1 MVAEDFFTRAR
12 LGGFGGVM
20 SKVAGVLI
28 IVIFVV
34 LFAGCAGSDENPPVT
49 SGISTPY
56 ITERMAVIAWITNE
70 PSDSQVEYGPTTN
83 YGLTT
88 PLDEDLMSY
97 HCVGLYELAPD
108 TTYHFRVKSK
118 DTSGNEVVSQD
129 KTFATL
135 PDTSAPII
143 SEVIAYAHAYTCID
157 DTTTASIIWTT
168 DEPATSEVEYGLT
181 TSYGSTAS
189 SLLPALVTDHSVSLR
204 GLDPST
210 TYHYRVKSEDAA
222 GNESASADYTLT
234 TAAIEYVSGTGT
246 IVFLR
251 FEGRFYGIFSDDGGY
266 YDPINL
272 SQEFQVEGLRI
283 CFVAKICKGLAG
295 LHMWGSLIEI
305 VAIERI

>member
-1 MVAEDFFTRAR
+1 
-12 LGGFGGVM
+12 M

-34 LFAGCAGSDENPPVT
+34 LLAGCAGPDENPPVI
-49 SGISTPY
+49 SGISTSY
-56 ITERMAVIAWITNE
+56 INETMSVIAWITNE
-70 PSDSQVEYGPTTN
+70 PSDSQVEYGSTTN
-83 YGLTT
+83 YGLSP

-97 HCVGLYELAPD
+97 HSVGLYELVPG

-118 DTSGNEVVSQD
+118 DASGNEVVSQD

-135 PDTSAPII
+135 PDTSAPMI
-143 SEVIAYAHAYTCID
+143 SKVIAYVHGYTCID
-157 DTTTASIIWTT
+157 DTTASITWTT

-181 TSYGSTAS
+181 TSYDSTAS
-189 SLLPALVTDHSVSLR
+189 SLLAALVTDHSVSLR

-210 TYHYRVKSEDAA
+210 TYHYRVKSKDTS

-234 TAAIEYVSGTGT
+234 TAAIEYVSGIGT

-251 FEGRFYGIFSDDGGY
+251 FEGGFYGILSDDGGH

-272 SQEFQVEGLRI
+272 SQEFRGEGLRI
-283 CFVAKICKGLAG
+283 SFVAKICKGLISY
-295 LHMWGSLIEI
+295 HMWGSLIEI